1 MSFLNKKTMNEAALI
16 KIQSKVIGL
25 DRNLHESINE
35 LINGKS
41 LLSDEHLTVIIES
54 TERELSIYNH
64 ILKLIIN
71 NQNVN

>member
-1 MSFLNKKTMNEAALI
+1 MNEQALI
-16 KIQSKVIGL
+16 KIQSKVMGL
-25 DRNLHESINE
+25 DRELHKLIND

-41 LLSDEHLTVIIES
+41 LLTDEHLTIMIES

-64 ILKLIIN
+64 ILKLIIY

>member
-1 MSFLNKKTMNEAALI
+1 MNELALI
-16 KIQSKVIGL
+16 KIQSKIKGL
-25 DRNLHESINE
+25 DKELHKYVND

-41 LLSDEHLTVIIES
+41 LLSDEHLAILIDS
-54 TERELSIYNH
+54 TERELSVYNH